1 MNKLKERDK
10 ITNEVALA
18 SAYQKDIANY
28 YEIGCAE
35 GFINCMK
42 YMDKDK
48 IEEMIEGITEQYE
61 EEKDN
66 KQLEYI
72 LRIYKDEFKKES

>member
-1 MNKLKERDK
+1 MKMNKLKERDK
-10 ITNEVALA
+10 ITNEVALE
-18 SAYQKDIANY
+18 SAYQKDISNY

-35 GFINCMK
+35 GFVNCMI

-48 IEEMIEGITEQYE
+48 REEIIEGIKEQYE
-61 EEKDN
+61 SEKDN

-72 LRIYKDEFKKES
+72 LRIYKDEFY